1 MRTYLHSKIH
11 RARVTG
17 TNVDYEG
24 SIAIDDKLLLKA
36 DIQEYEQVY
45 VWNINNGE
53 RFMTYAIAG
62 LPGEVSVNGA
72 AARLVNK
79 GDIIIVSTFQTDSLP
94 IQGFLWPPKIIH
106 VDKDNNPIDKEV

>member
-24 SIAIDDKLLLKA
+24 SIAIDSSLLA
-36 DIQEYEQVY
+36 IANIHEYEQVH

-53 RFMTYAIAG
+53 RFITYAIE
-62 LPGEVSVNGA
+62 GEPQEISVNGA
-72 AARLVNK
+72 AARLVSV
-79 GDIIIVSTFQTDSLP
+79 GDIIIITTFQSIP
-94 IQGFLWPPKIIH
+94 EFSYIFPNIIH
-106 VDKDNNPIDKEV
+106 LNKDNAIIDKE